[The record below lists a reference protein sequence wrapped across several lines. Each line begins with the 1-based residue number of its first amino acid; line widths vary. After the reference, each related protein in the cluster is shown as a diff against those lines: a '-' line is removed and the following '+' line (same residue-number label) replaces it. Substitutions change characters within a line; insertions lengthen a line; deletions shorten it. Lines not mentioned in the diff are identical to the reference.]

1 MKRLLPLIPLA
12 LAILWWGYRRAA
24 VSNTRPGERMESQRV
39 ERVAPQIPFA
49 RPNAQELSNL
59 KREFYLRH
67 IGPTG
72 IYPTRRPLMT
82 DDRLRRTIEIQ
93 RERLDEAKARARQH
107 GEAVR
112 RYRRVATHRAPDWLT
127 QLTARVSCGLFRDI
141 GFHEGAIAAFTR
153 LEEEWHG

>member
-1 MKRLLPLIPLA
+1 
-12 LAILWWGYRRAA
+12 
-24 VSNTRPGERMESQRV
+24 
-39 ERVAPQIPFA
+39 
-49 RPNAQELSNL
+49 
-59 KREFYLRH
+59 
-67 IGPTG
+67 
-72 IYPTRRPLMT
+72 MT

-93 RERLDEAKARARQH
+93 RERLDEAMARARQH

-112 RYRRVATHRAPDWLT
+112 RYRHVATHRAPDWLT